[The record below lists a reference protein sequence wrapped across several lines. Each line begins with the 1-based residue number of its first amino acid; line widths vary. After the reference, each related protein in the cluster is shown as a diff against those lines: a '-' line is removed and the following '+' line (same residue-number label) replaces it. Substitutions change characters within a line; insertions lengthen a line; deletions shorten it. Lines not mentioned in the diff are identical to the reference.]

1 MRVSDFYFDLPD
13 ELIARYP
20 KLIAPLVAYY
30 NLTAKMVRLPTAL
43 LLISLI
49 KFMKATY

>member
-20 KLIAPLVAYY
+20 KPDR
-30 NLTAKMVRLPTAL
+30 TASRLLQLNGEMVRLPTAL

-49 KFMKATY
+49 KFMKAIY